1 MTEPLS
7 KRRLKLWIRLL
18 RVTRSAEGDLRE
30 FLRTQHGS
38 TLPRFDVLA
47 ALHRSD
53 DPLTMSEL
61 SRRLL
66 VSNGN
71 TTTVVDRL
79 ELDGLVTRTP
89 WVADRRIVH
98 VALTPAGRAHFE
110 LLAADHETRVDDL
123 FAGLTAADLDTL
135 EHLLQ
140 RMTPH
145 TTDRTTDHRTT
156 DHRTTDEK
164 AST

>member
-18 RVTRSAEGDLRE
+18 RVTRTAEGDLRE

-47 ALHRSD
+47 ALHRAAE
-53 DPLTMSEL
+53 PLTMSEL

-79 ELDGLVTRTP
+79 ELDGLVARTP
-89 WVADRRIVH
+89 WAADRRIVH
-98 VALTPAGRAHFE
+98 VTLTPAGRTHFE
-110 LLAADHETRVDDL
+110 LLAADHEARVDDL

-140 RMTPH
+140 RMTP
-145 TTDRTTDHRTT
+145 RTTDHRTT